1 MALSFHAGDYDVIV
15 IGAGH
20 AGSEAGLA
28 AARLG
33 LRTLVFTTNLENVA
47 LMPCNPSIGGP
58 GKAHLVREVDAL
70 GGQMALNI
78 DQSFLQMRMLNTGK
92 GPAVRALRAQA
103 DKRRYHEGMKLALE
117 RQSGLELKQSQ
128 VVELLVEKGRVQGVL
143 TKTGLEYGARA
154 VVITSGV
161 YMAARVIVG
170 DVIYSAGPNGQLP
183 SLGLSENLRSLGLE
197 LGRFKTGTPARV
209 SRKSL
214 DFSKMIIQPG
224 DEYPWRFSFLSR
236 REGRRQYPC
245 WLTYTNERT
254 HAVIRK
260 NLHRAPLFTGV
271 IEGVGPRYC
280 PSIEDKVVRFAEK
293 PSHQVFL
300 EPEGLDTEEMY
311 VQGMSSSLPEEVQ
324 LEMLRTI
331 PGLERVEMMRPGYA
345 IEYDY
350 VIPTQLKL
358 SLESKAV
365 GGLFFAGQVNGTS
378 GYEEAAAQGIMA
390 GINAAQYIL
399 ERPPLV
405 LDRSMAYIGVLI
417 DDLVTKGTNE
427 PYRIMTSRAE
437 YRLLLRQDNADL
449 RLTETG
455 RGIGLVGDSRYRVFV
470 QKREALVGGRAALEE
485 TIILP
490 TAEVQSRLG
499 AHGSAELRS
508 GITAGQLLKRPEVDY
523 GLLRELAPDLP
534 DLEEEARLVLE
545 VEVKYEGYLGKERAQ
560 VERFRRLEN
569 RLLPKDMDYDQVR
582 GLSTEGRQK
591 LKKIRPLSVGQ
602 AMRISGVSP
611 ADVSVLL
618 VYLEQY
624 RRTARGQGPAD

>member
-1 MALSFHAGDYDVIV
+1 MTYHAGDYDVIV
-15 IGAGH
+15 VGAGH

-33 LRTLVFTTNLENVA
+33 LRTLVLTTNLENVA

-78 DQSFLQMRMLNTGK
+78 DRTFLQMRMLNTGK
-92 GPAVRALRAQA
+92 GPAVQALRAQA
-103 DKRRYHEGMKLALE
+103 DKRRYHEEMKRTLE
-117 RQSGLELKQSQ
+117 RQPGLELKQAE
-128 VVELLVEKGRVQGVL
+128 VVEVLEEKGRVRGVI
-143 TKTGLEYGARA
+143 TRTGLELGAQA

-161 YMAARVIVG
+161 YMAARVIIG
-170 DVIYSAGPNGQLP
+170 EAIYTAGPNGQLP
-183 SLGLSENLRSLGLE
+183 SLGLSEQLRSLGLE

-209 SRKSL
+209 NRKSL
-214 DFSKMIIQPG
+214 DFSRMIIQPG
-224 DEYPWRFSFLSR
+224 DEEPWRFSFLSP
-236 REGRRQYPC
+236 REKKVQYPC
-245 WLTYTNERT
+245 WLTYTNEKT
-254 HAVIRK
+254 HEIIRR
-260 NLHRAPLFTGV
+260 NLHRAPLYTGI

-293 PSHQVFL
+293 PAHQVFI
-300 EPEGLDTEEMY
+300 EPEGLSTDEMY

-350 VIPTQLKL
+350 VVPTQLKL
-358 SLESKAV
+358 SLESKAIA
-365 GGLFFAGQVNGTS
+365 GLFFAGQVNGTS
-378 GYEEAAAQGIMA
+378 GYEEAAAQGIIA
-390 GINAAQYIL
+390 GINAAQYVL
-399 ERPPLV
+399 GRPPLV
-405 LDRSMAYIGVLI
+405 LDRSTSYIGVLI

-449 RLTETG
+449 RLTEIG
-455 RGIGLVGDSRYRVFV
+455 RKIGLVDDERYRAFME
-470 QKREALVGGRAALEE
+470 KKEALERGRAALEQTMVNPGE
-485 TIILP
+485 
-490 TAEVQSRLG
+490 EVNRRLR
-499 AHGSAELRS
+499 AIGSAELRS
-508 GITAGQLLKRPEVDY
+508 GLLAVQLLKRPEIDY
-523 GLLRELAPDLP
+523 RLLQELVPELP
-534 DLEEEARLVLE
+534 ELGEETRRVLE
-545 VEVKYEGYLGKERAQ
+545 VEIKYAGYLEKERSQ
-560 VERFRRLEN
+560 VERFRRLEG
-569 RLLPKDMDYDQVR
+569 RLLPADLDFDAVR

-591 LKKIRPLSVGQ
+591 LKKVRPLSIGQ

-618 VYLEQY
+618 VHLEQL
-624 RRTARGQGPAD
+624 RREGRGSSV

>member
-1 MALSFHAGDYDVIV
+1 MTYHAGDYDVIV
-15 IGAGH
+15 VGAGH

-33 LRTLVFTTNLENVA
+33 LRTLVLTTNLENVA

-78 DQSFLQMRMLNTGK
+78 DRTFLQMRMLNTGK
-92 GPAVRALRAQA
+92 GPAVQALRAQA
-103 DKRRYHEGMKLALE
+103 DKRRYHEEMKRTLE
-117 RQSGLELKQSQ
+117 RQPGLELKQAE
-128 VVELLVEKGRVQGVL
+128 VVEVLEEKGRVRGVI
-143 TKTGLEYGARA
+143 TRTGLELGAQA

-161 YMAARVIVG
+161 YMAARVIIG
-170 DVIYSAGPNGQLP
+170 EAIYTAGPNGQLP
-183 SLGLSENLRSLGLE
+183 SLGLSEQLRSLGLE

-209 SRKSL
+209 NRKSL
-214 DFSKMIIQPG
+214 DFSRMIIQPG
-224 DEYPWRFSFLSR
+224 DEEPWRFSFLSP
-236 REGRRQYPC
+236 REKKVQYPC
-245 WLTYTNERT
+245 WLTYTNEKT
-254 HAVIRK
+254 HEIIRR
-260 NLHRAPLFTGV
+260 NLHRAPLYTGI

-293 PSHQVFL
+293 PAHQVFI
-300 EPEGLDTEEMY
+300 EPEGLSTDEMY

-350 VIPTQLKL
+350 VVPTQLKL
-358 SLESKAV
+358 SLESKAIA
-365 GGLFFAGQVNGTS
+365 GLFFAGQVNGTS
-378 GYEEAAAQGIMA
+378 GYEEAAAQGIIA
-390 GINAAQYIL
+390 GINAAQYVL
-399 ERPPLV
+399 GQPPLV
-405 LDRSMAYIGVLI
+405 LDRSTSYIGVLI

-449 RLTETG
+449 RLTEIG
-455 RGIGLVGDSRYRVFV
+455 RKIGLVDDERYRAFME
-470 QKREALVGGRAALEE
+470 KKEALERGRAALEQTMVNPGE
-485 TIILP
+485 
-490 TAEVQSRLG
+490 EVNRRLR
-499 AHGSAELRS
+499 AIGSAELRS
-508 GITAGQLLKRPEVDY
+508 GLLAVQLLKRPEVDY
-523 GLLRELAPDLP
+523 RLLQELVPELP
-534 DLEEEARLVLE
+534 ELGEETRRVLE
-545 VEVKYEGYLGKERAQ
+545 VEIKYAGYLEKERSQ
-560 VERFRRLEN
+560 VERFRRLEG
-569 RLLPKDMDYDQVR
+569 RLLPAELDFDAVR

-591 LKKIRPLSVGQ
+591 LKKVRPVSIGQ

-618 VYLEQY
+618 VHLEQL
-624 RRTARGQGPAD
+624 RREGRGSSV